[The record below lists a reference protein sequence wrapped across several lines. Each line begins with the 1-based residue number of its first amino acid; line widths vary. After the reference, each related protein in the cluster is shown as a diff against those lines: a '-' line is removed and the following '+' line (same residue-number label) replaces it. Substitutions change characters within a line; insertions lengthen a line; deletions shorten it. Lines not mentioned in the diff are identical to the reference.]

1 VACSSCWCR
10 RAATAVVVV
19 AIIVLGGIIS
29 DKSLLHGT
37 KEK

>member
-10 RAATAVVVV
+10 RAATAVVV